1 MNVKDINNGNSNTKL
16 IWHGTKSTPPF
27 SVFQG
32 DQGFNI
38 VYSKPGMW
46 GRALYF
52 AANASYSCPSYSYK
66 IPGTDTYQVFLA
78 EVVLG
83 NSVELL
89 QDNSLLEPPMTS
101 DGSRRYDSVTG
112 YTGGS

>member
-1 MNVKDINNGNSNTKL
+1 MRETLPKSQILKIEMIQNRRLWDRFYREKMNVRDINNGNSNTKL
-16 IWHGTKSTPPF
+16 IWHGTSSTPPV

-38 VYSKPGMW
+38 VYSNTGMW

-52 AANASYSCPSYSYK
+52 AVNASYSCPAYSYK
-66 IPGTDTYQVFLA
+66 IPGTDTYQVFLT

-83 NSVELL
+83 NCV
-89 QDNSLLEPPMTS
+89 
-101 DGSRRYDSVTG
+101 
-112 YTGGS
+112 